1 MPITPFLAGKAF
13 EPELIREM
21 SLALETVCEKFGM
34 NLADDPATRVLASKI
49 IEVAQR
55 GARGTFISEMT
66 ITELKHYHLP
76 NA

>member
-34 NLADDPATRVLASKI
+34 NWP
-49 IEVAQR
+49 
-55 GARGTFISEMT
+55 T
-66 ITELKHYHLP
+66 IPRREC
-76 NA
+76 